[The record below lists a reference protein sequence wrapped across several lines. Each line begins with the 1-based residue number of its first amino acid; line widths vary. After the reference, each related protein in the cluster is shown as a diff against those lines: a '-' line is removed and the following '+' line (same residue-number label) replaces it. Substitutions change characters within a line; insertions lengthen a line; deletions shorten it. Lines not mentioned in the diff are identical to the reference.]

1 MRTNRTT
8 FPAAEVVP
16 ESILAP
22 LDFREIFGRVA
33 PVEVDLGCG
42 DGTFLTALAAAHPER
57 DFIGVER
64 LPGRW
69 RGTSRKIGR
78 AGIANARILRM
89 DILHAVQHLFGP
101 ASVSV
106 FHLLFSDPW
115 PKRRHQNRRVVSEQ
129 FLRATA
135 RALVREGELR
145 IATDHADYFAEME
158 RIVARVPQFSVLPN
172 EQPDTAPITTFEA
185 RFRENGA
192 PIYRLSLRK
201 ISPLR

>member
-8 FPAAEVVP
+8 FAAAEVVP

-22 LDFREIFGRVA
+22 LDFREIFGRSA

-64 LPGRW
+64 LAGRW
-69 RGTSRKIGR
+69 RGSSRKIGQL
-78 AGIANARILRM
+78 ATTNARILRL
-89 DILHAVQHLFGP
+89 DILHAVQHLFAP
-101 ASVSV
+101 RSVAV
-106 FHLLFSDPW
+106 FHLLFPDPW
-115 PKRRHQNRRVVSEQ
+115 PKRRHQNRRVVSEE

-135 RALVREGELR
+135 RALAADGELR
-145 IATDHADYFAEME
+145 VATDHADYFSQIE
-158 RIVARVPQFSVLPN
+158 RLVARIPQFTATNSATN
-172 EQPDTAPITTFEA
+172 DTAPVTTFEA

-192 PIYRLSLRK
+192 RIHRLSL
-201 ISPLR
+201 